1 MSWRGNLRHAL
12 AYVVAVVAGFS
23 LAYLIVA
30 FIVFPSGVVPRDAKV
45 PNVVGMDYD
54 AAATRLAQVG
64 FKAERG
70 EERFH
75 ATAPRLTVLEQSPAA
90 GASDLAGAKV
100 TLTVSKGQQMGR
112 VPSVN
117 GLSRE
122 DAERAIEDAG
132 FAVGEISE
140 QPSQSPRGAVLGT
153 RPSGGTQMPMPS
165 PVALVVSAGP
175 TVVTTPDVVG
185 RNFAQAQLLLQQVGL
200 TLGDVST
207 EGTTSAEPT
216 ATVLSQSP
224 AAGSQVARGARIDL
238 RLGGTQ

>member
-1 MSWRGNLRHAL
+1 MSWRGKLRHAL

-30 FIVFPSGVVPRDAKV
+30 FVVFPSGVVPRDARV
-45 PNVVGMDYD
+45 PNVVGLDFD
-54 AAATRLAQVG
+54 AASQRLAQVG
-64 FKAERG
+64 FKAEHG
-70 EERFH
+70 EDRFH
-75 ATAPRLTVLEQSPAA
+75 ATAPKHTVLEQNPAA
-90 GASDLAGAKV
+90 GATDVAGTTV
-100 TLTVSKGQQMGR
+100 TLAVSKGQQMGR

-132 FAVGEISE
+132 FTVGEVSD

-153 RPSGGTQMPMPS
+153 RPSGGTQMSMPS
-165 PVALVVSAGP
+165 PVALIVSAGP

-200 TLGDVST
+200 SLGDVTT
-207 EGTTSAEPT
+207 EGTTSAEPS
-216 ATVLSQSP
+216 ATVMAQSP

-238 RLGGTQ
+238 RLGEKQ